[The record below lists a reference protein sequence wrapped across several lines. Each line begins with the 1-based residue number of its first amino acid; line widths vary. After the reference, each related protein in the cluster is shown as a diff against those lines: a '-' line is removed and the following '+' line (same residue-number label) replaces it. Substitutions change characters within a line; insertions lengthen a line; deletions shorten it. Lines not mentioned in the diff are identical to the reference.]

1 MMILIILLA
10 IASGMALSM
19 QAAVNGQLGERVG
32 VVQSALLTFS
42 VGAVVTALLI
52 FFFAP
57 PASATLLNVP
67 KWQLAGALFGI
78 VYMLVMV
85 AAIPRIGVAI
95 ATVATILG
103 QMVMSLLIDTMGWL
117 GNAPIAFNFW
127 RFAAM
132 IAVACALAC
141 IYLANRPTARGKK
154 P

>member
-1 MMILIILLA
+1 MILIILLA
-10 IASGMALSM
+10 VASGMALSM

-52 FFFAP
+52 FFFAQ
-57 PASATLLNVP
+57 PAPATLLSVP

-85 AAIPRIGVAI
+85 AAIPRVGVAI

-117 GNAPIAFNFW
+117 GNAPIVFNFW
-127 RFAAM
+127 RLGAM
-132 IAVACALAC
+132 IAVACALVC
-141 IYLANRPTARGKK
+141 IYQANRQQG
-154 P
+154 